1 MYEGEAT
8 MIVRDIMKQAVI
20 SISPQATVLEAAK
33 LIIEKRIGTLPVVDG
48 ANVLI
53 GVVKIS
59 DILDIFI
66 PNYFDLIESLR
77 FVHDFGALED
87 FLPKD
92 VPEADNI
99 AVETLMEPPVFV
111 GAGEWILR
119 AGTSM
124 SRHEWMEL
132 AVVDLQRSGVGLAS
146 LLDVGAAVGPN
157 WGGGRGW

>member
-1 MYEGEAT
+1 

-53 GVVKIS
+53 GVVRLS

-66 PNYFDLIESLR
+66 PNYFEVIESLR

-111 GAGEWILR
+111 GADESILR
-119 AGTSM
+119 AMMTM
-124 SRHEWMEL
+124 SRHKL
-132 AVVDLQRSGVGLAS
+132 IDLPVVDQQSKLVGLAS
-146 LLDVGAAVGPN
+146 HVDVGAAFLQKWIEV
-157 WGGGRGW
+157 RGLS